1 MDDLNEN
8 EEIMK
13 LSENKIAVKKDLRNL
28 SKINITNLIKKV
40 IDNNKIENVL
50 ENFNTFDSKIKST
63 KTTFDLIYRYLGEK
77 IRKNELTLQDLNYK
91 VNLLYILYKKRTEK
105 ILCLGGIEV
114 LLPIFEYIYKNNND
128 KDFDEIIKQL
138 SEILK
143 DIFND
148 KRIIELAEMNH
159 FFSILSLFIDKY
171 KENQI
176 KKLSSFYSNIHNI
189 EKYQSLNNFSQ
200 KINNILNKKTEDDD
214 ESNFE
219 YFENRKRYKKIKE
232 KLFSFNGPYSDVN
245 VFYNEKHLKY
255 KITHFLT
262 KEMVSPFLKPVLD
275 MNLYKPDINKFKTIF
290 NSNSDNYY
298 SIDLNTFPFLEE
310 KIPKNEFCKG
320 CLIKIT
326 HHINGN
332 IYFDEDSLIF
342 IESNFNDENDM
353 NNFNYDQIDKDKK
366 TCFGNL
372 ISKRSGKGYFKRIFL
387 KDIYLILKRVY
398 YFYRT
403 AYEIFTNYN
412 KSFYFR
418 FKDENEGIKF
428 YNKINEKITNITF
441 EEKKTEWKNNK
452 ISNLEYLMWLNIFSN
467 RSLRDI
473 TQYPIFPWILEE
485 YDLNKDLKSEPK
497 YRNFKLPIGLMEIGE
512 RGKKRKEN
520 YLHLYNLM
528 MDELNLPKQ
537 EKTFLSK
544 LFNCEK
550 ENKPYDEVELEY
562 EKIPYVFGSHF
573 SNSAYVSHYLTRL
586 FPFTLTAIEIQGE
599 HFDAP
604 DRLFIN
610 LNKTF
615 NSVTT
620 QQSDL
625 REIIPEFF
633 ILPEMFININGLN
646 LGKLQKNKKEESTA
660 VLLREKRKLK
670 EKDDIFVDEVLIPC
684 KDNPYKFVSEY
695 RFLLENSK
703 EINHWIDLYFGIL
716 TKNHDNNHNLYMAYS
731 YHDLIYQ
738 KIQKNKIPKNEIHSY
753 FKLFELGFNP
763 IPILKELNGYRNKN
777 TNKSC
782 LSLTTTNSTD
792 SNSNINSIEEL
803 IKDYTNSTEYITK
816 INKPFE
822 IYGINTG
829 SLFIYKEKELIKIL
843 QDHTEKIID
852 ININNIL
859 NLFADISL
867 DNYINI
873 YTLPECQLL
882 SSFKVENVNEENTKI
897 YLSACPLPC
906 IIIIF
911 DKQFTSYNIYGEELD
926 VGTTSEE
933 ILGIKSENF
942 IDYLITKNDKLE
954 FPIPYFESPIIK
966 IDKSIEKQNQ
976 KSYVP
981 RKIPKKKK

>member
-28 SKINITNLIKKV
+28 TKINITNLIKKV

-91 VNLLYILYKKRTEK
+91 VNLLYILYKQRTEK

-232 KLFSFNGPYSDVN
+232 KLFSFNGPYSDIN

-428 YNKINEKITNITF
+428 KNKINEK
-441 EEKKTEWKNNK
+441 K
-452 ISNLEYLMWLNIFSN
+452 
-467 RSLRDI
+467 
-473 TQYPIFPWILEE
+473 
-485 YDLNKDLKSEPK
+485 
-497 YRNFKLPIGLMEIGE
+497 
-512 RGKKRKEN
+512 
-520 YLHLYNLM
+520 
-528 MDELNLPKQ
+528 
-537 EKTFLSK
+537 
-544 LFNCEK
+544 
-550 ENKPYDEVELEY
+550 
-562 EKIPYVFGSHF
+562 
-573 SNSAYVSHYLTRL
+573 
-586 FPFTLTAIEIQGE
+586 
-599 HFDAP
+599 
-604 DRLFIN
+604 
-610 LNKTF
+610 
-615 NSVTT
+615 
-620 QQSDL
+620 
-625 REIIPEFF
+625 
-633 ILPEMFININGLN
+633 
-646 LGKLQKNKKEESTA
+646 
-660 VLLREKRKLK
+660 
-670 EKDDIFVDEVLIPC
+670 
-684 KDNPYKFVSEY
+684 
-695 RFLLENSK
+695 
-703 EINHWIDLYFGIL
+703 
-716 TKNHDNNHNLYMAYS
+716 
-731 YHDLIYQ
+731 
-738 KIQKNKIPKNEIHSY
+738 
-753 FKLFELGFNP
+753 
-763 IPILKELNGYRNKN
+763 
-777 TNKSC
+777 
-782 LSLTTTNSTD
+782 
-792 SNSNINSIEEL
+792 
-803 IKDYTNSTEYITK
+803 
-816 INKPFE
+816 
-822 IYGINTG
+822 
-829 SLFIYKEKELIKIL
+829 
-843 QDHTEKIID
+843 
-852 ININNIL
+852 
-859 NLFADISL
+859 
-867 DNYINI
+867 
-873 YTLPECQLL
+873 
-882 SSFKVENVNEENTKI
+882 
-897 YLSACPLPC
+897 
-906 IIIIF
+906 
-911 DKQFTSYNIYGEELD
+911 
-926 VGTTSEE
+926 
-933 ILGIKSENF
+933 
-942 IDYLITKNDKLE
+942 
-954 FPIPYFESPIIK
+954 
-966 IDKSIEKQNQ
+966 
-976 KSYVP
+976 
-981 RKIPKKKK
+981 